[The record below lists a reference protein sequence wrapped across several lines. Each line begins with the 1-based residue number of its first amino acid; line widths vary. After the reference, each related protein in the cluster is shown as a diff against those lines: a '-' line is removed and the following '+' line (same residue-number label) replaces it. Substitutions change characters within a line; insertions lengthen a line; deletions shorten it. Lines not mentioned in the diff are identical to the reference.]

1 LHGPV
6 NLEMIGP
13 PGAMDERAFIEL
25 VERAETAQFSRL
37 IARPSIEEEEILVS
51 YLGEDRYSR
60 MHERSLRRNLRRADE
75 QTLGNVVVLHGI
87 MGAEL
92 SIADPGQARTSIWP
106 NALRQL
112 GGGLVRLELDA
123 EGVAPA
129 HAGDDC
135 DATGILK
142 RYYGELLLTLAERWR
157 TRAFFYDW
165 RKPVATAAQ
174 DLAARLAHWF
184 PPGERVNFVAHA
196 MGGLVMRAFI
206 AQNPERWKAMGGRL
220 IMLGTPN
227 HGTYGVARMLT
238 GLDPVVRRLALRER
252 IPVPTMARI
261 IATFPSVYELLPS
274 PFVDPPAATLY
285 KASTWPVAISQKH
298 LDAAL
303 ERHKAM
309 RGVIDFERM
318 VYVAGQN
325 VPTFVSVDPKHLDEP
340 GAYGVSRAGDGRVAH
355 EMGRLARGRRE
366 VTTFYADASHGDL
379 TSHRSVLDALDDLLQ
394 TGTTDRLATTFTEV
408 HRSDEEPGAVR
419 AEHDRL
425 ADQELESLLNRIAT
439 RENVDTGPRRGS
451 DGAAPEAT
459 GPPPR
464 VSSQERELEDNM
476 LRDFLGGTEAAAVA
490 TGPVERPKAPTPTIK
505 LVLGEHDIAT
515 AHEATNPSDPPV
527 DVIAVGHYTGVK
539 PQAAELALDRAL
551 STALLTGRTGD
562 GVLTEL
568 TQRGTISGG
577 LGQPFFLDDPRDQ
590 SEGRR
595 RIVCIAGLGIP
606 GRFGPGDLTVVV
618 RELVWAAGRLG
629 RRHVASVLIGAGN
642 GNLTELTAVTCWLRG
657 IGEALA
663 GHVAGAP
670 RVDQITFVEM
680 DPERLLNIDDALKE
694 VIARMGADGVVDVAY
709 EPLSEDARKTL
720 DRRARRAPRTRPR
733 RSDEVIPTRITL
745 SRVGRQ
751 FRFGAITATAAVP
764 ERDVDVDPKLVE
776 EANDLLAGEV
786 DGDRRRDRGRFLHN
800 LLFPRDLRDQLSG
813 DAPVVMILDS
823 TTARIHWEL
832 VARMPGPEP
841 GAGAGNPDGA
851 FLGVSSGFTRQ
862 LRTGFAPPPEPPPPP
877 ERLIR
882 VLVVADPAEDAHLP
896 GAEEEGIEVANL
908 FERMNAPDRP
918 AAVEV
923 VRLFGPRRATRAE
936 VMRHLS
942 TQRFHVLHF
951 AGHCTYDRDDPPAS
965 GWIFTGGARL
975 TAAELRR
982 IDRVPEFI
990 FSNACESGI
999 TPDRAG
1005 NRSAEL
1011 APSFAEA
1018 FFERGVGNFVCTAWP
1033 VNDRAARLFATRLY
1047 GTLLGLD
1054 GSSMPMYRA
1063 MASAREGLADTA
1075 DGHMSWGAYQH
1086 YGDPLYR
1093 LVAAP

>member
-1 LHGPV
+1 
-6 NLEMIGP
+6 
-13 PGAMDERAFIEL
+13 MDERAFIEL
-25 VERAETAQFSRL
+25 VERAETSQFSRL

-51 YLGEDRYSR
+51 YLGEERYSR

-75 QTLGNVVVLHGI
+75 ETLGNVVVLHGI

-92 SIADPGQARTSIWP
+92 SVVDPSQTRVSVWP
-106 NALRQL
+106 NALRQI
-112 GGGLVRLELDA
+112 GGGLVRLALDK
-123 EGVAPA
+123 EGVAPER
-129 HAGDDC
+129 AGDDC

-142 RYYGELLLTLAERWR
+142 RYYGELLLSLAERWR

-165 RKPVATAAQ
+165 RKPTATAAR

-184 PPGERVNFVAHA
+184 PPGEPVHFVAHA
-196 MGGLVMRAFI
+196 MGGLVVRAFI
-206 AQNPERWKAMGGRL
+206 AQNPERWEALGGRL

-227 HGTYGVARMLT
+227 HGTYGVVRMLT

-252 IPVPTMARI
+252 IPVPTMAGI
-261 IATFPSVYELLPS
+261 IGTFPSVYELLPS
-274 PFVDPPAATLY
+274 PAVDPSAAVLY
-285 KASTWPVAISQKH
+285 DAKTWPVHVSQRH

-303 ERHKAM
+303 AAHKAL
-309 RGVIDFERM
+309 RPAVDLERM
-318 VYVAGQN
+318 VYIAGQN
-325 VPTFVSVDPKHLDEP
+325 VPTFVSVDTAHLDEP
-340 GAYGVSRAGDGRVAH
+340 GAYGLSRAGDGRVSH
-355 EMGRLARGRRE
+355 TMGRLARGRRE

-379 TSHRSVLDALDDLLQ
+379 TSHRSVLEALDDLLR
-394 TGTTDRLATTFTEV
+394 TGTTDRLATSFTELSR
-408 HRSDEEPGAVR
+408 HDEEPGAVR
-419 AEHDRL
+419 AEHDSQ
-425 ADQELESLLNRIAT
+425 ADRELESLLNRIAT
-439 RENVDTGPRRGS
+439 RENALTAPRRGS
-451 DGAAPEAT
+451 DGSAEAAA
-459 GPPPR
+459 PPPR
-464 VSSQERELEDNM
+464 VSSQVRELEDNM

-490 TGPVERPKAPTPTIK
+490 TGPVERPRAPTPTIK
-505 LVLGEHDIAT
+505 IVLGERDIAR
-515 AHEATNPSDPPV
+515 AHESTDEDDPPV

-539 PQAAELALDRAL
+539 PQAAELALDNAL
-551 STALLTGRTGD
+551 SAALSHGRTGD

-568 TQRGTISGG
+568 TLRGTISGG

-618 RELVWAAGRLG
+618 REMVWAAGRLG
-629 RRHVASVLIGAGN
+629 RRHLASVLIGAGN
-642 GNLTELTAVTCWLRG
+642 GNLPEATAITCWLRG
-657 IGEALA
+657 IAEALG
-663 GHVAGAP
+663 GHVEGAP
-670 RVDQITFVEM
+670 RIQQVTIVEM
-680 DPERLLNIDDALKE
+680 DAERLLNIDEALTQ
-694 VIARMGADGVVDVAY
+694 VAATLSADGVIAVKYDAL
-709 EPLSEDARKTL
+709 PDAARKAL
-720 DRRARRAPRTRPR
+720 DRKAHRAPRPR
-733 RSDEVIPTRITL
+733 SRRKTEVIPTRITL

-764 ERDVDVDPKLVE
+764 ERDVDVDPQLVE

-786 DGDRRRDRGRFLHN
+786 DGGRRRDRGRFLHN
-800 LLFPRDLRDQLSG
+800 LLFPRDLREQLSG

-832 VARMPGPEP
+832 VARMPGSEP
-841 GAGAGNPDGA
+841 GADAANADSA

-862 LRTGFAPPPEPPPPP
+862 LRTTFAPPPEPPPPP
-877 ERLIR
+877 DRLIR

-908 FERMNAPDRP
+908 FERLNAPDRP
-918 AAVEV
+918 AAVDV

-936 VMRHLS
+936 VMRHLI
-942 TQRFHVLHF
+942 TQHFHVLHF
-951 AGHCTYDRDDPPAS
+951 AGHCTYDKADPADS

-975 TAAELRR
+975 TASELRR

-1005 NRSAEL
+1005 NRTAAL

-1018 FFERGVGNFVCTAWP
+1018 FFERGVSNFVCTAWP

-1047 GTLLGLD
+1047 SALLGLD
-1054 GSSMPMYRA
+1054 RTSEPMYRA
-1063 MASAREGLADTA
+1063 MAAAREGLADTT